1 MTMLSSDEAQLFR
14 VLSSIFGRDRVIPHM
29 RAVAICGGSI
39 SEAVEAAQPGVRS
52 WAERNTCLFTLIDSA
67 DEPQLVIEFFSGFQ
81 QYVDAREEQHQRFLP
96 ELLRTVGVK
105 YITLSPEEFAA
116 ILECGDIREFYRTIG
131 EKLGM
136 GDIYDEPEQLP
147 ATAREELPEQ

>member
-14 VLSSIFGRDRVIPHM
+14 VLSNAFGRDRVIPHM

-39 SEAVEAAQPGVRS
+39 SDAVEAAQPGVRA
-52 WAERNTCLFTLIDSA
+52 WAERNTCLFTLIDGE

-96 ELLRTVGVK
+96 ELLRNVGVK
-105 YITLSPEEFAA
+105 YITLSPEEFTA

-131 EKLGM
+131 EKLGL
-136 GDIYDEPEQLP
+136 GDIFQSE
-147 ATAREELPEQ
+147 AELSEG